1 MGSLHEGGTVGA
13 MLITAIKRF
22 ADRPAIAD
30 NQTRWTYRELGQAAG
45 RVVALFRT
53 LGLKKGDGVSLL
65 ATNRV
70 ETWAVVTAA
79 AVMGVRYTPLH
90 PLAAEDDHAF
100 IVDDAE
106 AGALIVEGAKFAER
120 GRSIKNRVPR
130 LKHLLSFGPMEGARD
145 LVAETQSMEAE
156 LLVDE
161 GEAEGICWL
170 AYTGGTTGRSKG
182 VMIAHRCILNMAAI
196 IFSDWEW
203 PQDIRYLAAT
213 PITHAGG
220 VNIFPTMMR
229 GGFVRVLP
237 GFDLET
243 YCRTIEDEK
252 INTVLLVPTMVY
264 ALIDAKNVRAKYDL
278 TSLEMII
285 YGAAPMSPDRLFE
298 GMKIFGDV
306 FLQFY
311 GQTEVPQCITSLRKV
326 DHDPAHP
333 RRLGSCGRPNP
344 LVEVKLFDLDMNE
357 VKPGEPGEICV
368 RGALV
373 MNGYWKRPD
382 ATQEA
387 FRGGWLHTGDVAVE
401 DEDGYYYI
409 VDRIKDMII
418 SGGFNIYPRE
428 VEDALMSHPAVA
440 SAAVI
445 GVPDDKWG
453 EAVKA
458 FVVLKTR
465 HPCRLRNP
473 AWACEGQARRPV
485 GAKNDRVRRS
495 DCGHRARQ
503 GGQEGPARALLA
515 GAIPQRRMSL
525 ATDALPALR
534 AALSRPTPA
543 GRRFSSAVEVL
554 RSG

>member
-30 NQTRWTYRELGQAAG
+30 DQTRWTYRELGQAAG
-45 RVVALFRT
+45 GVVALFRS

-79 AVMGVRYTPLH
+79 AVMGLRYTPLH

-106 AGALIVEGAKFAER
+106 VDALIIEGPKFAER
-120 GRSIKNRVPR
+120 GRSIKRRVSR
-130 LKHLLSFGPMEGARD
+130 LKHLLAFGPMEGARD
-145 LVAETQSMEAE
+145 LVAAMQSMEVAP
-156 LLVDE
+156 LVDE

-182 VMIAHRCILNMAAI
+182 VMIAHRCILNMTAI

-203 PQDIRYLAAT
+203 PEDIRYLAAT

-220 VNIFPTMMR
+220 VNIFPTLMR

-264 ALIDAKNVRAKYDL
+264 ALIDAKDVRAKYDL
-278 TSLEMII
+278 SSLATII

-311 GQTEVPQCITSLRKV
+311 GQTEVPQCITTLRKV

-333 RRLGSCGRPNP
+333 KRLGSCGRPNP

-357 VKPGEPGEICV
+357 VKPGESGEICV

-382 ATQEA
+382 ATQDA
-387 FRGGWLHTGDVAVE
+387 FRGGWLHTGDVAVQ
-401 DEDGYYYI
+401 DEGGYYYI

-428 VEDALMSHPAVA
+428 VEDALMSHPSVG

-458 FVVLKTR
+458 FVVLKSDAAADFETLHAHVKAKR
-465 HPCRLRNP
+465 GGP
-473 AWACEGQARRPV
+473 WAPKTIEFVEAIAVTGLGKV
-485 GAKNDRVRRS
+485 DRK
-495 DCGHRARQ
+495 
-503 GGQEGPARALLA
+503 
-515 GAIPQRRMSL
+515 
-525 ATDALPALR
+525 ALR
-534 AALSRPTPA
+534 APYWRGRSRSVA
-543 GRRFSSAVEVL
+543 
-554 RSG
+554 

>member
-1 MGSLHEGGTVGA
+1 MGPLHEGGTVGA
-13 MLITAIKRF
+13 MLITAIERY

-30 NQTRWTYRELGQAAG
+30 NKTRWTYRELGQAAG
-45 RVVALFRT
+45 RVVAVFRT
-53 LGLKKGDGVSLL
+53 LGLKKGDAVSLL

-79 AVMGVRYTPLH
+79 AVMGLRYTPLH
-90 PLAAEDDHAF
+90 PLAAEDDHTF
-100 IVDDAE
+100 IVEDAE
-106 AGALIVEGAKFAER
+106 IDALIVEGAPFGQR
-120 GRSIKNRVPR
+120 GHAIKSRVPR
-130 LKHLLSFGPMEGARD
+130 LRHLLSFGPAEGARD
-145 LVAETQSMEAE
+145 LVADLQSSEAAA
-156 LLVDE
+156 LTDE
-161 GEAEGICWL
+161 GEADAICWL
-170 AYTGGTTGRSKG
+170 AYTGGTTARSKG
-182 VMIAHRCILNMAAI
+182 VMIAHRCVLNMTAI
-196 IFSDWEW
+196 IFADWEW

-220 VNIFPTMMR
+220 VNIFPTLMR

-243 YCRTIEDEK
+243 YCRTIAEEK
-252 INTVLLVPTMVY
+252 INAVMLVPTMIY
-264 ALIDAKNVRAKYDL
+264 ALIDAKDVRARHDL
-278 TSLEMII
+278 ASLRLII
-285 YGAAPMSPDRLFE
+285 YGAAPMSPDRLLE

-311 GQTEVPQCITSLRKV
+311 GQTEAPQCITTLRKV

-333 RRLGSCGRPNP
+333 KRLGSCGRPNP

-357 VKPGEPGEICV
+357 VEPGQSGEICV

-373 MNGYWKRPD
+373 MNGYWKRPG

-387 FRGGWLHTGDVAVE
+387 FRGGWLHTGDIAVR

-409 VDRIKDMII
+409 VDRLKDMII

-428 VEDALMSHPAVA
+428 VEDALMSHPAVG

-458 FVVLKTR
+458 FVVLKSGATADFETLHVHVKAKR
-465 HPCRLRNP
+465 GGP
-473 AWACEGQARRPV
+473 WAPKTIEFVEAIAVTGLGKV
-485 GAKNDRVRRS
+485 DRK
-495 DCGHRARQ
+495 
-503 GGQEGPARALLA
+503 
-515 GAIPQRRMSL
+515 
-525 ATDALPALR
+525 ALR
-534 AALSRPTPA
+534 APYWQGRSRSVA
-543 GRRFSSAVEVL
+543 
-554 RSG
+554 

>member
-30 NQTRWTYRELGQAAG
+30 NQTRWTYRELGDAAA
-45 RVVALFRT
+45 RVIALFRT
-53 LGLKKGDGVSLL
+53 LGLKKGDGVALL

-79 AVMGVRYTPLH
+79 AVMGLRYTPLH
-90 PLAAEDDHAF
+90 PLAAEDDQAF

-106 AGALIVEGAKFAER
+106 AAVLIVEGAKFAER
-120 GRSIKNRVPR
+120 ARAIKGRASRIQ
-130 LKHLLSFGPMEGARD
+130 HLLSFGPMEGGRD
-145 LVAETQSMEAE
+145 LLSEMKSMEPLRLVNEADAE
-156 LLVDE
+156 
-161 GEAEGICWL
+161 AICWL

-182 VMIAHRCILNMAAI
+182 VMIPHRSIANMSAI

-203 PQDIRYLAAT
+203 PDAIRYLAST

-220 VNIFPTMMR
+220 VNIFPVLMR
-229 GGFVRVLP
+229 GGFVRVMP
-237 GFDLET
+237 GFELEAF
-243 YCRTIEDEK
+243 CRTVEADK
-252 INTVLLVPTMVY
+252 INTVFLVPTMIY
-264 ALIDAKNVRAKYDL
+264 GLIDAKDARARYDL
-278 TSLEMII
+278 SSLETII
-285 YGAAPMSPDRLFE
+285 YGAAPMSPDRLLE

-311 GQTEVPQCITSLRKV
+311 AQTEAPQCITTLRKV
-326 DHDPAHP
+326 DHDPASP
-333 RRLGSCGRPNP
+333 KRLGSCGRPNP

-357 VKPGEPGEICV
+357 VKIGEPGEICV

-387 FRGGWLHTGDVAVE
+387 LRGGWLHTGDVAVE
-401 DEDGYYYI
+401 DEDGFYYI

-428 VEDALMSHPAVA
+428 VEDALMSHAAVG

-458 FVVLKTR
+458 FVVLKRGAAADFETLHAHVKMKR
-465 HPCRLRNP
+465 GGP
-473 AWACEGQARRPV
+473 WAPKTIEFVEAIAVTGLGKV
-485 GAKNDRVRRS
+485 DRK
-495 DCGHRARQ
+495 
-503 GGQEGPARALLA
+503 
-515 GAIPQRRMSL
+515 
-525 ATDALPALR
+525 ALR
-534 AALSRPTPA
+534 APYWQGRSRSVA
-543 GRRFSSAVEVL
+543 
-554 RSG
+554 

>member
-30 NQTRWTYRELGQAAG
+30 NLTRWTYRELGQAAG

-53 LGLKKGDGVSLL
+53 LGLKKGDGVALL

-79 AVMGVRYTPLH
+79 AVMGLRYTPLH

-100 IVDDAE
+100 IVEDAE
-106 AGALIVEGAKFAER
+106 AGALIVEGGKFAER
-120 GRSIKNRVPR
+120 GRAIKNRVGG
-130 LKHLLSFGPMEGARD
+130 LKHLVSFEPMEGARD
-145 LVAETQSMEAE
+145 LGVEMQSNKPAP
-156 LLVDE
+156 LVDE
-161 GEAEGICWL
+161 GEAEAICWL

-182 VMIAHRCILNMAAI
+182 VMIPHRSITNMTAI

-203 PQDIRYLAAT
+203 PEALRYLAST

-220 VNIFPTMMR
+220 VNIFPVLMR
-229 GGFVRVLP
+229 GGFVRVMP
-237 GFDLET
+237 GFELEAF
-243 YCRTIEDEK
+243 CRTVEADK
-252 INTVLLVPTMVY
+252 INTVFLVPTMIY
-264 ALIDAKNVRAKYDL
+264 GLIDAKDARARYDL
-278 TSLEMII
+278 SSLETII
-285 YGAAPMSPDRLFE
+285 YGAAPMSPDRLLE

-311 GQTEVPQCITSLRKV
+311 AQTEAPQCITTLRKV

-333 RRLGSCGRPNP
+333 RRLGSCGRPNA

-357 VKPGEPGEICV
+357 VKPGESGEVCV

-387 FRGGWLHTGDVAVE
+387 FRGGWLHTGDIAVE
-401 DEDGYYYI
+401 DEDGFYYI
-409 VDRIKDMII
+409 VDRLKDMII

-428 VEDALMSHPAVA
+428 VEDALMSHAAVG

-458 FVVLKTR
+458 FVVLKRGASADFETLHAHVKAKR
-465 HPCRLRNP
+465 GGP
-473 AWACEGQARRPV
+473 WAPKTIEFVDAIAVTGLGKV
-485 GAKNDRVRRS
+485 DRK
-495 DCGHRARQ
+495 
-503 GGQEGPARALLA
+503 
-515 GAIPQRRMSL
+515 
-525 ATDALPALR
+525 ALR
-534 AALSRPTPA
+534 APYWQGRSRSVA
-543 GRRFSSAVEVL
+543 
-554 RSG
+554 

>member
-53 LGLKKGDGVSLL
+53 LGLKKGDGVALL

-79 AVMGVRYTPLH
+79 AVMGLRYTSLH

-106 AGALIVEGAKFAER
+106 VDALVVEGAKFAER

-130 LKHLLSFGPMEGARD
+130 LKHLLSFGPMEGGRD
-145 LVAETQSMEAE
+145 LVAEMQSVEAAP
-156 LLVDE
+156 LVDE
-161 GEAEGICWL
+161 GDAEEICWL

-203 PQDIRYLAAT
+203 PQEIRYLAAT

-220 VNIFPTMMR
+220 ANIWPALMR

-252 INTVLLVPTMVY
+252 INTVLLVPTMIY
-264 ALIDAKNVRAKYDL
+264 ALIDAKDVRAKYDL
-278 TSLEMII
+278 TSLETII

-298 GMKIFGDV
+298 GMTIFGKV
-306 FLQFY
+306 FVQLY
-311 GQTEVPQCITSLRKV
+311 AQTEAPQCITTLRKV

-344 LVEVKLFDLDMNE
+344 LVEVKLFDLEMNE
-357 VKPGEPGEICV
+357 VKLGEPGEICV

-382 ATQEA
+382 ATQDA
-387 FRGGWLHTGDVAVE
+387 FRGGWLHTGDVAVQ
-401 DEDGYYYI
+401 DEEGYYYI
-409 VDRIKDMII
+409 VDRLKDMII

-428 VEDALMSHPAVA
+428 VEDALMSHPAVG

-458 FVVLKTR
+458 FVVLRRGAAADFEMLHAHVKANRGGPWAPKTIEFVEAIAVTG
-465 HPCRLRNP
+465 L
-473 AWACEGQARRPV
+473 GKV
-485 GAKNDRVRRS
+485 DRK
-495 DCGHRARQ
+495 
-503 GGQEGPARALLA
+503 
-515 GAIPQRRMSL
+515 
-525 ATDALPALR
+525 ALR
-534 AALSRPTPA
+534 TPYWKGRSRSVA
-543 GRRFSSAVEVL
+543 
-554 RSG
+554 

>member
-13 MLITAIKRF
+13 MLITAIERY

-30 NQTRWTYRELGQAAG
+30 NKTRWTYRELGQAAG
-45 RVVALFRT
+45 RVVAVFRT
-53 LGLKKGDGVSLL
+53 LGLKKGDAVSLL

-79 AVMGVRYTPLH
+79 AVMGLRYTPLH
-90 PLAAEDDHAF
+90 PLAAEDDHTF
-100 IVDDAE
+100 IVEDAE
-106 AGALIVEGAKFAER
+106 IDALIVEGAPFGQR
-120 GRSIKNRVPR
+120 GHAIKSRVPR
-130 LKHLLSFGPMEGARD
+130 LRHLLSFGPAEGARD
-145 LVAETQSMEAE
+145 LVADLQSSEAAA
-156 LLVDE
+156 LTDE
-161 GEAEGICWL
+161 GEADAICWL
-170 AYTGGTTGRSKG
+170 AYTGGTTARSKG
-182 VMIAHRCILNMAAI
+182 VMIAHRCVLNMTAI
-196 IFSDWEW
+196 IFADWEW

-220 VNIFPTMMR
+220 VNIFPTLMR

-243 YCRTIEDEK
+243 YCRTIAEEK
-252 INTVLLVPTMVY
+252 INAVMLVPTMIY
-264 ALIDAKNVRAKYDL
+264 ALIDAKDVRARHDL
-278 TSLEMII
+278 ASLRLII
-285 YGAAPMSPDRLFE
+285 YGAAPMSPDRLLE

-311 GQTEVPQCITSLRKV
+311 GQTEAPQCITTLRKV

-333 RRLGSCGRPNP
+333 KRLGSCGRPNP

-357 VKPGEPGEICV
+357 VEPGQSGEICV

-373 MNGYWKRPD
+373 MNGYWKRPG

-387 FRGGWLHTGDVAVE
+387 FRGGWLHTGDIAVR

-409 VDRIKDMII
+409 VDRLKDMII

-428 VEDALMSHPAVA
+428 VEDALMSHPAVG

-458 FVVLKTR
+458 FVVLKSGATADFETLHVHVKAKR
-465 HPCRLRNP
+465 GGP
-473 AWACEGQARRPV
+473 WAPKTIEFVEAIAVTGLGKV
-485 GAKNDRVRRS
+485 DRK
-495 DCGHRARQ
+495 
-503 GGQEGPARALLA
+503 
-515 GAIPQRRMSL
+515 
-525 ATDALPALR
+525 ALR
-534 AALSRPTPA
+534 APYWQGRSRSVA
-543 GRRFSSAVEVL
+543 
-554 RSG
+554 

>member
-1 MGSLHEGGTVGA
+1 MGPLHEGGTVGA
-13 MLITAIKRF
+13 MLITAIERY

-30 NQTRWTYRELGQAAG
+30 NKTRWTYRELGQAAG
-45 RVVALFRT
+45 RVVAVFRT
-53 LGLKKGDGVSLL
+53 LGLKKGDAVSLL

-79 AVMGVRYTPLH
+79 AVMGLRYTPLH
-90 PLAAEDDHAF
+90 PLAAEDDHTF
-100 IVDDAE
+100 IVEDAE
-106 AGALIVEGAKFAER
+106 IDALIVEGAPFGQR
-120 GRSIKNRVPR
+120 GHAIKSRVPR
-130 LKHLLSFGPMEGARD
+130 LRHLLSFGPAEGARD
-145 LVAETQSMEAE
+145 LVADLQSSEAAA
-156 LLVDE
+156 LTDE
-161 GEAEGICWL
+161 GEADAICWL
-170 AYTGGTTGRSKG
+170 AYTGGTTARSKG
-182 VMIAHRCILNMAAI
+182 VMIAHRCVLNMTAI
-196 IFSDWEW
+196 IFADWEW

-220 VNIFPTMMR
+220 VNIFPTLMR

-243 YCRTIEDEK
+243 YCRTIAEEK
-252 INTVLLVPTMVY
+252 INAVMLVPTMIY
-264 ALIDAKNVRAKYDL
+264 ALIDAKDVRARHDL
-278 TSLEMII
+278 ASLRLII
-285 YGAAPMSPDRLFE
+285 YGAAPMSPDRLLE

-311 GQTEVPQCITSLRKV
+311 GQTEVPQCITTLRKV

-333 RRLGSCGRPNP
+333 KRLGSCGRPNP

-357 VKPGEPGEICV
+357 VEPGQSGEICV

-387 FRGGWLHTGDVAVE
+387 FRGGWLHTGDIAVR

-409 VDRIKDMII
+409 VDRLKDMII

-428 VEDALMSHPAVA
+428 VEDALMSHPAVG

-458 FVVLKTR
+458 FVVLKSGAAADFETLHVHVKAKR
-465 HPCRLRNP
+465 GGP
-473 AWACEGQARRPV
+473 WAPKTIEFVEAIAVTGLGKV
-485 GAKNDRVRRS
+485 DRK
-495 DCGHRARQ
+495 
-503 GGQEGPARALLA
+503 
-515 GAIPQRRMSL
+515 
-525 ATDALPALR
+525 ALR
-534 AALSRPTPA
+534 APYWQGRSRSVA
-543 GRRFSSAVEVL
+543 
-554 RSG
+554 

>member
-13 MLITAIKRF
+13 MLITAIRRF

-45 RVVALFRT
+45 GVVALFRT

-79 AVMGVRYTPLH
+79 AVMGLRYTPLH

-106 AGALIVEGAKFAER
+106 VDALIIEGPKFAER
-120 GRSIKNRVPR
+120 GRSIKKRVPR

-145 LVAETQSMEAE
+145 LVAEMQSMEVE
-156 LLVDE
+156 PLVDE

-196 IFSDWEW
+196 IFADWEW
-203 PQDIRYLAAT
+203 PHDIRYLAAT

-220 VNIFPTMMR
+220 VNIFPTLMR

-252 INTVLLVPTMVY
+252 INTVMLVPTMIY
-264 ALIDAKNVRAKYDL
+264 ALIDAKDTRAKYDL
-278 TSLEMII
+278 SSLEMII
-285 YGAAPMSPDRLFE
+285 YGAAPMSPDRLSE
-298 GMKIFGDV
+298 GMKIFGNV

-311 GQTEVPQCITSLRKV
+311 GQTEVPQCITSLRKI

-333 RRLGSCGRPNP
+333 KRLG
-344 LVEVKLFDLDMNE
+344 
-357 VKPGEPGEICV
+357 
-368 RGALV
+368 
-373 MNGYWKRPD
+373 
-382 ATQEA
+382 
-387 FRGGWLHTGDVAVE
+387 H
-401 DEDGYYYI
+401 
-409 VDRIKDMII
+409 
-418 SGGFNIYPRE
+418 
-428 VEDALMSHPAVA
+428 
-440 SAAVI
+440 
-445 GVPDDKWG
+445 
-453 EAVKA
+453 
-458 FVVLKTR
+458 
-465 HPCRLRNP
+465 
-473 AWACEGQARRPV
+473 
-485 GAKNDRVRRS
+485 
-495 DCGHRARQ
+495 
-503 GGQEGPARALLA
+503 A
-515 GAIPQRRMSL
+515 GARTR
-525 ATDALPALR
+525 
-534 AALSRPTPA
+534 LSR
-543 GRRFSSAVEVL
+543 
-554 RSG
+554 